1 VELCKQFSLLIH
13 YGNSALNHF
22 QQVPPPTNW
31 FWPRPWTRQMMD
43 CRPGT
48 QLTPLPL
55 SSPVRATIKCQVYW
69 LILMPGWE
77 PVPSRGESRQHL
89 PDDHSVVK
97 PTLSP
102 WKFNFP
108 RQLPSTVA
116 NAYEIRNL
124 LYHRVHIEEIIL
136 DGYVRH
142 SESGKLSR
150 FACINK
156 DHQCGVANS

>member
-55 SSPVRATIKCQVYW
+55 SSPVRATIKCQVCW

-77 PVPSRGESRQHL
+77 PVLPEGKAGSICQMTTVLSGRRCLRGNSIFRGNYRAQWL
-89 PDDHSVVK
+89 M
-97 PTLSP
+97 PT
-102 WKFNFP
+102 
-108 RQLPSTVA
+108 RYAICYIT
-116 NAYEIRNL
+116 EC
-124 LYHRVHIEEIIL
+124 IL
-136 DGYVRH
+136 KKSYLMVMFGIPNR
-142 SESGKLSR
+142 E
-150 FACINK
+150 
-156 DHQCGVANS
+156 NSHDLHA